1 MKYPLQKILTI
12 AGMMQQESSS
22 PIRDQSG
29 KMRLCAF
36 LSENRCITSRAVYLR
51 QGNVSDK
58 LLFRVPCSYLFRKL
72 AAGMD
77 NVHDLDAA
85 GRDLIQHDVI
95 GMGHNLA

>member
-1 MKYPLQKILTI
+1 MKYPLQKDINDRWHDATGKFI
-12 AGMMQQESSS
+12 

-58 LLFRVPCSYLFRKL
+58 LLSRFLVHICSGNWRRAWTTFTISMRL
-72 AAGMD
+72 A
-77 NVHDLDAA
+77 VT
-85 GRDLIQHDVI
+85 
-95 GMGHNLA
+95 